1 MISTHVLDLMA
12 GKPASGVIVTLS
24 RVDDGEH
31 ARIAKGVTDKDGRIK
46 KVGAKGGMLAAGVY
60 ELTFE
65 TGAYFARK
73 GITSFH
79 PRVTVTIAIKDVSQH
94 YHVPLLLSPFGYVTY
109 RGS

>member
-1 MISTHVLDLMA
+1 MISTHVLDLMT
-12 GKPASGVIVTLS
+12 GRPASGVVVTLS
-24 RVDDGEH
+24 RVGEDE
-31 ARIAKGVTDKDGRIK
+31 RMPIAKGVTDKDGRIK
-46 KVGAKGGMLAAGVY
+46 KVGARSGVLAAGVY

-79 PRVTVTIAIKDVSQH
+79 PRVTVTIAIRDVSQH
-94 YHVPLLLSPFGYVTY
+94 YHVPLLLSPYGYTTY